1 MLKKK
6 KRSLIGEVVFRVLRN
21 YLRLCHNNMYY
32 KNIHVI
38 GKENIPAKGTPL
50 IIASNHQNALND
62 ALGVEFAFRDRV
74 VSIFT
79 RADAFNRPFI
89 GKFLRSIYLLPAFRI
104 DFDGVDALKNNFDIF
119 AEAGERILEGGSVLI
134 FPEALNQDKRWL
146 GDFSLGYL
154 RMAFDAAKKSDFK
167 ADIKILPLINHYSNY
182 FKFREDMIIQC
193 GEPVS
198 LKDYYELYQT
208 KPRTA
213 QRNVNALV
221 RQRIADMML
230 NITDL
235 ENYEAIDYIRETYGF
250 KYCTDCGG
258 NKKFL
263 PDKLASDKALFSEL
277 DAIKK
282 DDPETIET
290 IYSEALT
297 LKKNCKRFRI
307 TDENFDIGWKPW
319 SLLIRFLCLI
329 LLFPLFVVASIPNI
343 LIFLSP
349 YPLTKKFKA
358 GNAHMTMFVGGIRFA
373 VGSLVAFPIIYGLF
387 FAVET
392 YFWNWWCSLLHLICL
407 PSLGLFAWTYRKFFI
422 GLKREWRFHVRSK
435 RSEHEKRGQGL
446 KETINLRKTLFEK
459 LDKILKKT
467 SLNLFSR

>member
-6 KRSLIGEVVFRVLRN
+6 KRSLLGEVVFRLLRS
-21 YLRLCHNNMYY
+21 YLRWCHNSIYY
-32 KNIHVI
+32 KHIYVL
-38 GKENIPAKGTPL
+38 GRENIPQKGTPL

-62 ALGVEFAFRDRV
+62 ALGVEFAFKDRV

-89 GKFLRSIYLLPAFRI
+89 GRFLRSIYLLPAYRI
-104 DFDGVDALKNNFDIF
+104 NFDGVDSLKNNFDIF
-119 AEAGERILEGGSVLI
+119 EEAGGRILEGGSVLI

-146 GDFSLGYL
+146 GDFSFGYL
-154 RMAFDAAKKSDFK
+154 RMAFDAAKKSNFE

-198 LKDYYELYQT
+198 LKDYYELYKT

-213 QRNVNALV
+213 QRNVNAVV

-235 ENYEAIDYIRETYGF
+235 ENYEAIDYIRETYGK
-250 KYCTDCGG
+250 KYCADCGG
-258 NKKFL
+258 NSKYL
-263 PDKLASDKALFSEL
+263 PDKLESDKALFVDLENYK
-277 DAIKK
+277 ATN
-282 DDPETIET
+282 PEECSN
-290 IYSEALT
+290 IYSDFLT

-307 TDENFDIGWKPW
+307 IDDNFDIPWKPW
-319 SLLIRFLCLI
+319 SLLIRFLCLLI
-329 LLFPLFVVASIPNI
+329 LFPLFVIASIPNI

-373 VGSLVAFPIIYGLF
+373 VGSLVAFPVIYGLF
-387 FAVET
+387 FAVES
-392 YFWNWWCSLLHLICL
+392 YFWNWWCSLLHLVCL

-459 LDKILKKT
+459 LDKILSKKVWRKG
-467 SLNLFSR
+467 N